1 MSTKKLTGILKVAG
15 YIISGLMFV
24 SGLVLMFMVAR
35 LKVLP
40 VIYLIISA
48 VVLVAI
54 TVGFVFAQRWNIG
67 GIVTKVISILLI
79 AVMIIGSVYVNYT
92 YKKLNAMTG
101 ITTQIDNIQV
111 YVLVDDPANDINDA
125 KDYQFGILSTLDR
138 ENTNSVM
145 SDMEE
150 EVGKELADTEYDS
163 ALALASGL
171 YDQSVQAIVLN
182 SAYEGFITETPG
194 YEDFKSRVKSIAFK
208 DIESEVKEADNSDD
222 YLDSGDS
229 VFTIY
234 ISGVDT
240 PGKPE
245 QNHNSDVNILLTANL
260 DTRQILMISTPRD
273 YYVPL
278 SISKGQKDKLTHA
291 GMYGVDVS
299 ADTLAML
306 YGVNVDNY
314 VKVNFTGFENI
325 IDALDGVNVYS
336 DYAFSSNGFTYTQ
349 GYNQLDGAAA
359 LVFARERHV
368 FTDGDR
374 QRGRNQMAV
383 IKAVIND
390 LATSDMLKNYKQV
403 LNEISSNIVTSM
415 TYDEI
420 SELVQFQLSD
430 MKEWDIQT
438 YSVNG
443 SDSMATT
450 YSGGAEELY
459 VMVPDESTIEQAK
472 QYLADMYAG
481 KTITVQT
488 DDAEQQ

>member
-1 MSTKKLTGILKVAG
+1 MNTKKLTDILRIAG
-15 YIISGLMFV
+15 YIICGMMFASGM
-24 SGLVLMFMVAR
+24 VLMFMVAR
-35 LKVLP
+35 LKLLP
-40 VIYLIISA
+40 VIYLIVA
-48 VVLVAI
+48 AFVLVLI

-67 GIVTKVISILLI
+67 GLVTKVISILLI

-92 YKKLNAMTG
+92 YKKLAEMTG

-111 YVLVDDPANDINDA
+111 YVLADDPANNINDA
-125 KDYQFGILSTLDR
+125 KDYQFGILSKLDR
-138 ENTNSVM
+138 ENTDEILSE
-145 SDMEE
+145 MES
-150 EVGKELADTEYDS
+150 EVGKELAKTEYDN
-163 ALALASGL
+163 ALALAAAL
-171 YDQSVQAIVLN
+171 YEGDVQAIVLN

-208 DIESEVKEADNSDD
+208 DIESEVKVAEDSED
-222 YLDSGDS
+222 YLDSEDK

-278 SISKGQKDKLTHA
+278 SISDGQADKLTHA

-299 ADTLAML
+299 KDTLAML

-336 DYAFSSNGFTYTQ
+336 DYSFYSNGYSYTQ

-359 LVFARERHV
+359 LVFARERHA
-368 FTDGDR
+368 FSDGDR

-390 LATSDMLKNYKQV
+390 MATSDMLKNYKEV
-403 LNEISSNIVTSM
+403 LNEISANIVTSM
-415 TYDEI
+415 SYDEI
-420 SELVQFQLSD
+420 SELVQFQLED
-430 MKEWDIQT
+430 MKAWDIQT
-438 YSVNG
+438 FSVNG
-443 SDSMATT
+443 YDSMATT
-450 YSGGAEELY
+450 YSGGSQELY
-459 VMVPDESTIEQAK
+459 VMVPDESTIEKAK
-472 QYLADMYAG
+472 EYLADMYAG
-481 KTITVQT
+481 KTIHVETEE
-488 DDAEQQ
+488 EQ

>member
-1 MSTKKLTGILKVAG
+1 MNTKKLTDILRIVGYVICGI
-15 YIISGLMFV
+15 MFV
-24 SGLVLMFMVAR
+24 AGLVLMFMVAR

-40 VIYLIISA
+40 VIYMIVAAFVL
-48 VVLVAI
+48 VVL

-67 GIVTKVISILLI
+67 GLITKVISILLI
-79 AVMIIGSVYVNYT
+79 VIMVIGSIYVNYT
-92 YKKLNAMTG
+92 YKKLAEMTG
-101 ITTQIDNIQV
+101 VTTQIDNIQI
-111 YVLVDDPANDINDA
+111 YVLIDDPANDINDA
-125 KDYQFGILSTLDR
+125 KDYQFGILSKLDR
-138 ENTNSVM
+138 ENTDEILSE
-145 SDMEE
+145 MEG
-150 EVGKELADTEYDS
+150 EVGKELARTEYDS
-163 ALALASGL
+163 ALALATAL
-171 YDQSVQAIVLN
+171 YEGDVRAIVLN

-194 YEDFKSRVKSIAFK
+194 YEDFKSKVKSIAFK
-208 DIESEVKEADNSDD
+208 DIESEVKAAENTEDYINSEDR
-222 YLDSGDS
+222 

-278 SISKGQKDKLTHA
+278 SISDGQADKLTHA

-299 ADTLAML
+299 KETLAML

-336 DYAFSSNGFTYTQ
+336 DYSFYSNGYSYTQ

-359 LVFARERHV
+359 LVFARERHA
-368 FTDGDR
+368 FSDGDR

-390 LATSDMLKNYKQV
+390 MATSDMLKNYKEV

-415 TYDEI
+415 SYDDI
-420 SELVQFQLSD
+420 SELVKFQLED
-430 MKEWDIQT
+430 MKAWDIQT
-438 YSVNG
+438 FSVNG
-443 SDSMATT
+443 YDSMATT
-450 YSGGAEELY
+450 YSGGSQELY
-459 VMVPDESTIEQAK
+459 VMVPDESTIDKARE
-472 QYLADMYAG
+472 YLADMYAG
-481 KTITVQT
+481 KTIHVETEE
-488 DDAEQQ
+488 EQQ

>member
-111 YVLVDDPANDINDA
+111 YVLVDYPANDINDA

-138 ENTNSVM
+138 ENTDSVM

-163 ALALASGL
+163 ALELASGL

-234 ISGVDT
+234 I
-240 PGKPE
+240 
-245 QNHNSDVNILLTANL
+245 
-260 DTRQILMISTPRD
+260 
-273 YYVPL
+273 
-278 SISKGQKDKLTHA
+278 
-291 GMYGVDVS
+291 
-299 ADTLAML
+299 
-306 YGVNVDNY
+306 
-314 VKVNFTGFENI
+314 
-325 IDALDGVNVYS
+325 
-336 DYAFSSNGFTYTQ
+336 
-349 GYNQLDGAAA
+349 
-359 LVFARERHV
+359 
-368 FTDGDR
+368 
-374 QRGRNQMAV
+374 
-383 IKAVIND
+383 
-390 LATSDMLKNYKQV
+390 
-403 LNEISSNIVTSM
+403 
-415 TYDEI
+415 
-420 SELVQFQLSD
+420 
-430 MKEWDIQT
+430 
-438 YSVNG
+438 
-443 SDSMATT
+443 
-450 YSGGAEELY
+450 
-459 VMVPDESTIEQAK
+459 
-472 QYLADMYAG
+472 
-481 KTITVQT
+481 
-488 DDAEQQ
+488 